1 MYNKTMELKAELF
14 SKIPIDILQLILQ
27 FDGSLK
33 KRNGVYMN
41 QIPIQDERYKLLR
54 SIPRKEFFGTSLNE
68 RRLFL
73 VNNTIMN
80 ETFVHFR
87 NKRDN
92 NNKYYTIYFQEQLD
106 PPPYKITHRFTKCFF
121 TNIDY
126 FILP

>member
-1 MYNKTMELKAELF
+1 MELKAELF

-41 QIPIQDERYKLLR
+41 QIPIQDERYKLFR
-54 SIPRKEFFGTSLNE
+54 SIPRKEFFGNSLSS
-68 RRLFL
+68 RREYI
-73 VNNTIMN
+73 VNNTIVN

-87 NKRDN
+87 NKRDEN
-92 NNKYYTIYFQEQLD
+92 NNYYTIYFQEQLE
-106 PPPYKITHRFTKCFF
+106 PQPYKITHYFTKCFF
-121 TNIDY
+121 TKVDS

>member
-1 MYNKTMELKAELF
+1 MDLKAELF
-14 SKIPIDILQLILQ
+14 SKTPIDILQLILQ

-54 SIPRKEFFGTSLNE
+54 SIPRKEFFGTSLSE
-68 RRLFL
+68 RRLFM
-73 VNNTIMN
+73 VNNDIVN

-87 NKRDN
+87 NKRDE

-106 PPPYKITHRFTKCFF
+106 PPPYIITHRFTKCFF
-121 TNIDY
+121 TNIAS
-126 FILP
+126 FVLP

>member
-1 MYNKTMELKAELF
+1 MELKAELF
-14 SKIPIDILQLILQ
+14 SKTPIDILQLILQ

-54 SIPRKEFFGTSLNE
+54 SIPRKEFFGTSLSE
-68 RRLFL
+68 RRVFM
-73 VNNTIMN
+73 VNNDIVN

-87 NKRDN
+87 NKRDE

-106 PPPYKITHRFTKCFF
+106 PPPYKITHYFTKCFF
-121 TNIDY
+121 SNVNS